1 MYVGN
6 SFVAPIIFTLENH
19 NPPTVRVVLF
29 LPSKNRTLP
38 NNGLPAG
45 VTLTFNYNTL
55 SYSYDQLLGDA
66 QDEPFQIWKF
76 RFYQRIPKIV
86 KPPLPGSI
94 AQLNEVIDVI
104 QRESDGS
111 LTSYPL
117 QPYQDLDQ
125 TAANAMEF
133 RDNVIIDN
141 DRGLAFQLHG
151 KHRLQFW
158 LWIDKNSSLV
168 NKLVNGTSEHIFSK
182 PFPLEAKNPYLVRI
196 SYKTGGID
204 FME

>member
-1 MYVGN
+1 MYVGD
-6 SFVAPIIFTLENH
+6 SFVAPIIFTLRN
-19 NPPTVRVVLF
+19 NNFADRNVVLF
-29 LPSKNRTLP
+29 LPSENRTLP

-45 VTLTFNYNTL
+45 VTLTFNYNTT
-55 SYSYDQLLGDA
+55 SYNYDQLLGDA

-76 RFYQRIPKIV
+76 RFYQRVPRIV
-86 KPPLPGSI
+86 KPPIPGSV
-94 AQLNEVIDVI
+94 AQLNEFINVI

-125 TAANAMEF
+125 TAGNAIEF

-141 DRGLAFQLHG
+141 DRGLSFNLHAR
-151 KHRLQFW
+151 HQLQFW
-158 LWIDKNSSLV
+158 LWIDKNSSSV
-168 NKLVNGTSEHIFSK
+168 NKLMTGKAEHVFSK
-182 PFPLEAKNPYLVRI
+182 PFPLEEKNPYLVRI
-196 SYKTGGID
+196 SYKNGSID